1 MVEINLTNLE
11 KSSIKYKISKFPDGQ
26 QDIVFT
32 DTEGSFLISGRYN
45 NKIQEAT
52 IKSRFNSFKDLEL
65 IIAANKALRRLG
77 VKEIH
82 LDIPYLLGARSD
94 RQFQEGGNS
103 YLVDVIAPILN
114 AQEFE
119 SITVLDVHSDVAAA
133 CIKNLKVIT
142 NEKLVRTSIIN
153 ICENPDIKKIVV
165 ISPDAGAQKKIY
177 KSIDGLAIVKEVV
190 TASKKRDVITGNITE
205 TVVPLVDKYSV
216 ANYLN
221 TDFVIIDD
229 ICDGGRTFIEI
240 AKKIKEKLP
249 YNKIHLVV
257 THGIFSA
264 GLDTLSTCFNNIY
277 TTNSVLDLDAA
288 HKQIFR
294 VKQLTVI

>member
-11 KSSIKYKISKFPDGQ
+11 KSSIKYKISQFPDGQ
-26 QDIVFT
+26 QDIVLNWIIYKG
-32 DTEGSFLISGRYN
+32 EPV
-45 NKIQEAT
+45 T

-65 IIAANKALRRLG
+65 IIATNKALKRLG

-82 LDIPYLLGARSD
+82 LTIPYLLGARSD
-94 RQFQEGGNS
+94 RHFQYGGNS

-119 SITVLDVHSDVAAA
+119 SVTVLDVHSDVAAA
-133 CIKNLKVIT
+133 CIKNLKTIT

-153 ICENPDIKKIVV
+153 ICENLDIKKIVV

-177 KSIDGLAIVKEVV
+177 RSIDGLAIVKEVV
-190 TASKKRDVITGNITE
+190 TASKKRDVITGNITDTE
-205 TVVPLVDKYSV
+205 VPLGEHSD
-216 ANYLN
+216 YL
-221 TDFVIIDD
+221 DARFVIIDD
-229 ICDGGRTFIEI
+229 ICDGGRTFVEI
-240 AKKIKEKLP
+240 AKKIKDRLP
-249 YNKIHLVV
+249 LSKIDLIV

-264 GLDTLSTCFNNIY
+264 GLDTLSTYFNSIY

-288 HKQIFR
+288 HRQIFR